1 MPLSAPTE
9 RRFSY
14 GDYRRWPDDE
24 RWELIDG
31 RPFNMS
37 PAPTRGHQQLVLEIG
52 RQLANQLDNAECE
65 VYVAPFDVRLPE
77 ANDTD
82 DEIENVVQPDVV
94 VVCDPGK
101 LDDAGCRGAPDWIV
115 EVLSPRTAAKDQTA
129 KLRLYEHHGVREYWL
144 VHPTDRVLTIY
155 RLDGGAF
162 GRPLVQPLSGE
173 TDCAALPGLRIRW
186 PAAEAEQAPLPSP
199 GDRRE

>member
-65 VYVAPFDVRLPE
+65 VYVAPFDVRLP
-77 ANDTD
+77 
-82 DEIENVVQPDVV
+82 
-94 VVCDPGK
+94 
-101 LDDAGCRGAPDWIV
+101 
-115 EVLSPRTAAKDQTA
+115 
-129 KLRLYEHHGVREYWL
+129 
-144 VHPTDRVLTIY
+144 
-155 RLDGGAF
+155 
-162 GRPLVQPLSGE
+162 
-173 TDCAALPGLRIRW
+173 
-186 PAAEAEQAPLPSP
+186 
-199 GDRRE
+199 